1 MKKYISIIIIMIL
14 TIAIKSTSAQYP
26 DDPIGRNK
34 TTMYLGD
41 KNTEK
46 YQAEIDLLDK
56 QIKNYEKQKKSE
68 LKALEKKSK
77 KVPKED
83 NSNDLSSLLDTTD
96 ENVSTSGLPEEKIS
110 IKYDIIIKKLT
121 DQKLEITE
129 KMVNSNG
136 NYLASNTSSLREASY
151 LYLTDKGK
159 NINNSNTLTTTPN
172 NNGTMSMYVYNAS
185 KNKTI
190 KILNG
195 PFAGVTLTPGQKSQ
209 MAPVTVGLFEIEY
222 NEYLTGSNYVKNV
235 KANFPID
242 INGADYIKIFDRY

>member
-1 MKKYISIIIIMIL
+1 MKKYII
-14 TIAIKSTSAQYP
+14 IAIAIISSVVTTNSARAQYS
-26 DDPIGRNK
+26 DDPVRNK
-34 TTMYLGD
+34 TTIYLGD

-46 YQAEIDLLDK
+46 YQAEIDLLDE

-159 NINNSNTLTTTPN
+159 NINNNNTLTTTPN
-172 NNGTMSMYVYNAS
+172 NNGTMLMYVYNAS

-235 KANFPID
+235 KSSFPID